1 VSKYGNVIYGGA
13 RYGDTP
19 KLAYSVEPVS
29 IEVINFNE
37 VYVSWYNPIGEFSR
51 FRIVRNQNG
60 FPETAEDGVIAYEI
74 TSTDGSNLAGTLS
87 KTILLDGEENASNEN
102 YIPITPGHNIYYRV
116 FLYNS
121 QGLWVKAGEVYDV
134 VPVDTDVTARLINL
148 LPRTLVSDVLSPF
161 GVVNQKTDAKEDK
174 TQIYQFLD
182 GMAFTYEQLLTQISL
197 LRPFHNID
205 PANYL
210 TIPAE
215 FFSVGMEPESNL
227 PIINQR
233 RLIREAIRLY
243 SKKGTAL
250 GIKNYSQALTGFLT
264 NVIVSPNLLLS
275 VQDSTFYKSTGNWRT
290 TNATITYTNTL
301 QPNITVDN
309 CVDQVYTLK
318 IDASAAGNITLGYDN
333 PLGLGIPITAGNNYT
348 YSLQVKSPTS
358 AGSVT
363 PTVAFFDK
371 TGAQT
376 YTVTGSAFTAINS
389 WKTVTQTVTASTANI
404 GAANY
409 AGLKLAWSA
418 AGIYYID
425 MVSLQTGDVATYD
438 EARLTNIILRPSKT
452 NFIQNPSFEV
462 DDATWEYTG
471 LTFAQDTDHLAKE
484 GFPRSNSGKFT
495 ATGTTWE
502 LSNTSLIP
510 VARGTYFNVSMYSYS
525 EDMTSMT
532 MTIELYDV
540 DGNFLY
546 SFVKEHEMGASW
558 MRQYVGGLTDSEVY
572 VDHAHVKFS
581 GTSNVGDVFYIDMV
595 QAQNTIVPTDYF
607 DGSMPSS
614 VGVIW
619 EGAAHSSNSLYYPGK
634 ETKILRLA
642 QTLPN
647 WMPMNAWW
655 RISTPAGLEYH
666 NLDM

>member
-19 KLAYSVEPVS
+19 KLAYSVEPMS
-29 IEVINFNE
+29 IAVINFGE
-37 VYVSWYNPIGEFSR
+37 VYVYWYNPTGEFSR
-51 FRIVRNQNG
+51 FRVVRNQNG
-60 FPETAEDGVIAYEI
+60 FPETAEDGFIAYEI
-74 TSTDGSNLAGTLS
+74 SSVNGSNLAGTLE
-87 KTILLDGEENASNEN
+87 KTILLDGEENSGQDN
-102 YIPITPGHNIYYRV
+102 YIPITPGHNVYYKV

-121 QGLWVKAGEVYDV
+121 QGVWVKAGEIYDV
-134 VPVDTDVTARLINL
+134 VPKDTDVTARLINL

-161 GVVNQKTDAKEDK
+161 GVVPQKTDAKEDK

-182 GMAFTYEQLLTQISL
+182 GISFTYEQLLTQISL
-197 LRPFHNID
+197 LRPFHNVD

-215 FFSVGMEPESNL
+215 MFSVGMEPELNL
-227 PIINQR
+227 PVVNQR
-233 RLIREAIRLY
+233 RLIRDAIRLY

-264 NVIVSPNLLLS
+264 NIIVSPNMLLS
-275 VQDSTFYKSTGNWRT
+275 VQDSTFYKSTGNWVA
-290 TNATITYTNTL
+290 TNATITSTNTL
-301 QPNITVDN
+301 LPNTSVEN
-309 CVDQVYTLK
+309 CIDQVYTLK
-318 IDASAAGNITLGYDN
+318 IDASSAGYITLGYDN
-333 PLGLGIPITAGNNYT
+333 PLGLGIPITSGNQYT

-363 PTVAFFDK
+363 PSVAFFDK
-371 TGAQT
+371 NNTQT
-376 YTVTGSAFTAINS
+376 YTVNGSDVSAVNS
-389 WKTVTQTVTASTANI
+389 WKSVTQTVDASTSNI
-404 GAANY
+404 GTANY
-409 AGLKLAWSA
+409 AALKLSWSA
-418 AGIYYID
+418 AGIYYVD
-425 MVSLQTGDVATYD
+425 MVSFQEGTDATYD

-452 NFIQNPSFEV
+452 NYIQNPSFEV
-462 DDATWEYTG
+462 DDSTWSKTN
-471 LTFAQDTDHLAKE
+471 LTFAQDTEQKPAE
-484 GFPRSNSGKFT
+484 GFPGSASGKFT

-510 VARGTYFNVSMYSYS
+510 VTRGDYFNVSMYSYS
-525 EDMTSMT
+525 ETIFSMT
-532 MTIELYDV
+532 MTVELFDS

-546 SFVKEHEMGASW
+546 SFSKNHEVGPTW
-558 MRQYVGGLTDSEVY
+558 MRHYVSGLTDANIY
-572 VDHAHVKFS
+572 VDHAHIKFS
-581 GTSNVGDVFYIDMV
+581 GTSNIGDVIYIDMV
-595 QAQNTIVPTDYF
+595 QAQNTFTPTDYF

-634 ETKILRLA
+634 NTKVLRLA
-642 QTLPN
+642 QTLPD

-666 NLDM
+666 NLDV